1 MSFNLGHET
10 NLIKLGYKRKSYRN
24 QAIIYYFCFFDSLPA
39 ASFEALG
46 AGAAVG
52 AAVGEGA
59 PGLIQAMTSEMDAM
73 KRRKMTAAV
82 SHSPLTVV
90 PSSINGIWKSVW
102 KKSMMSLS
110 IGCARGTVWRDG

>member
-24 QAIIYYFCFFDSLPA
+24 QAIIYFCFFDSLPA

>member
-1 MSFNLGHET
+1 MNFIGSWLCE
-10 NLIKLGYKRKSYRN
+10 
-24 QAIIYYFCFFDSLPA
+24 AITYCCFFDSFPA
-39 ASFEALG
+39 TLG
-46 AGAAVG
+46 AGAAVE

-59 PGLIQAMTSEMDAM
+59 PGLIQAMTSEMEAI